1 MEVLLNN
8 FKQHLIAS
16 GKSEDTASL
25 YAQRIARFLRDADWP
40 TENITAELVRTFLN
54 RIKDKRTKR
63 GCAMAVQQFLKFA
76 AAHPSSIS
84 GEDQSSKPP
93 AEAQPETV
101 PPQQWLI
108 ENLVDEKARSD
119 DLIATLAGKLMDHY
133 LYFQSRIK
141 GDEEDPDYLCRL
153 AAEAKQLIESNL
165 ALFIRLFSGGR
176 EIDRTIQECFE
187 ATARRL
193 ASPS

>member
-1 MEVLLNN
+1 MELLLND

-16 GKSEDTASL
+16 GKSQDTASL
-25 YAQRIARFLRDADWP
+25 YAQRIARFLRHANWP
-40 TENITAELVRTFLN
+40 TEKITAELLRTFLN

-63 GCAMAVQQFLKFA
+63 GCAMALQQFLKFT
-76 AAHPSSIS
+76 AAHPSLVSRQ
-84 GEDQSSKPP
+84 DPSSRPP
-93 AEAQPETV
+93 AEAEQETTL
-101 PPQQWLI
+101 PQQWLI
-108 ENLVDEKARSD
+108 EKLVDEKARSD

-133 LYFQSRIK
+133 LYFQSRIN
-141 GDEEDPDYLCRL
+141 GNEEDSDYLCRL
-153 AAEAKQLIESNL
+153 GSEAKQLIESNL

-176 EIDRTIQECFE
+176 EIDRTIPEYFD